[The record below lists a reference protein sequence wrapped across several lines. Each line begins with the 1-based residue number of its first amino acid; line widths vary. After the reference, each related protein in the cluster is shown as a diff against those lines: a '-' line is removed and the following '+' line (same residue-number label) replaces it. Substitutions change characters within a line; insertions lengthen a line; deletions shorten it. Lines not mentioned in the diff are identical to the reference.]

1 MKAVKLNKIGH
12 VLIAVSDMERS
23 KDFYINTLGFSILE
37 EDMDHGGVFLTGGAG
52 THLIDLVP
60 GPRGDTAAAPAT
72 ISDVKPKLGFGHLA
86 FLVDSADALRAA
98 HHELCEKGVTILAAI
113 DHESQLSIY
122 FSDPD
127 GNMLEIYWERP
138 DALEIFRR
146 GRKDQDRP
154 IDFSGS
160 TWAPAA

>member
-1 MKAVKLNKIGH
+1 VKLNRIGH
-12 VLIAVSDMERS
+12 ILIAVRDIERS
-23 KDFYINTLGFSILE
+23 KNFYINTLGLSILE
-37 EDMDHGGVFLTGGAG
+37 EDLDHGGVFLTGGAG

-60 GPRGDTAAAPAT
+60 GPPGDVTAVPAT

-86 FLVDSADALRAA
+86 FLVDSADALRSAY
-98 HHELCEKGVTILAAI
+98 HELLEKGVAILAAI
-113 DHESQLSIY
+113 DHESQQSIY

-154 IDFSGS
+154 IDFSES
-160 TWAPAA
+160 A